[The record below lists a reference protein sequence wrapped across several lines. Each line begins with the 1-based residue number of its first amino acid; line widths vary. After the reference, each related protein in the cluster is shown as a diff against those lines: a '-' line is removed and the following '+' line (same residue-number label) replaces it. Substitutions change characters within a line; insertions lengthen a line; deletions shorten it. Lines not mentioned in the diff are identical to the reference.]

1 MHRSKG
7 PLRRCLSHASTH
19 GLRPGNSP
27 TNPEVD
33 VKTPAVFSAA
43 AVLAVS
49 AELLTAEPSL
59 AATGLPAGCTA
70 DAFAAPGRGHVHVV
84 SHTE

>member
-1 MHRSKG
+1 M
-7 PLRRCLSHASTH
+7 
-19 GLRPGNSP
+19 
-27 TNPEVD
+27 
-33 VKTPAVFSAA
+33 KTPAVFSAA